1 MFKVVYVR
9 IYFNNIETI
18 IDHYFIF
25 ALRNIPSL
33 RNIIVG
39 RRVTILKL
47 KGQELSANSPSFSEI
62 FGISLTSLTLNLHP
76 DEIGIIKI
84 HPASFIRCLRE
95 LNERQNMRVPCN
107 L

>member
-33 RNIIVG
+33 RNIIVVG
-39 RRVTILKL
+39 RRVTVLKL
-47 KGQELSANSPSFSEI
+47 KGQE
-62 FGISLTSLTLNLHP
+62 
-76 DEIGIIKI
+76 
-84 HPASFIRCLRE
+84 
-95 LNERQNMRVPCN
+95 
-107 L
+107 